1 MHHYNAHPNTTSNLK
16 DDLSVGCDIIYTLI
30 QQVDLAFSL
39 FKKGQVALPKFCYVI
54 TELEE
59 RPPAENDTPNSLHVS
74 NALSECS
81 SL

>member
-1 MHHYNAHPNTTSNLK
+1 MTSNLS
-16 DDLSVGCDIIYTLI
+16 DGLSVGCDSIYIVI
-30 QQVDLAFSL
+30 QQIDLPFSL
-39 FKKGQVALPKFCYVI
+39 FRKGQVAMPKFCNVI

-81 SL
+81 SLWFLIDKEG